1 MNYYRLLTA
10 MLFACL
16 ALPAF
21 AGLKEANQ
29 AMEKEDYPTALKEWK
44 ALAAKGDAE
53 AQFQL
58 GVMYGSGMGVES
70 NIDTA
75 VQWYSKAAKQN
86 HAKAAHVMSIA
97 YRGGQGVK
105 KDEAASL
112 EWLKKAAELGAPRA
126 QNTLGDRYFDGDG
139 VAKDFA
145 QALAWYQ
152 KAANQ
157 NDALGQ
163 RNIAYCHANGAGVPK
178 DEVKAEEWYLKAVAQ
193 NQRDAQYELGVLYM
207 GQKKFKEGVQ
217 LLNKAAKAGH
227 LDAHVDMALA
237 FALGDG
243 VDQNLERAYLILLMS
258 EDIGQSDR
266 ANELKDKIGNMLSED
281 QKARAKQDAILNGM
295 SR

>member
-1 MNYYRLLTA
+1 MYRLLIS
-10 MLFACL
+10 LLLVCL
-16 ALPAF
+16 SMPAF
-21 AGLKEANQ
+21 AGLKEAEQ
-29 AMEKEDYPTALKEWK
+29 AMEKEDYATALKEWK
-44 ALAAKGDAE
+44 ALASKGSAE

-75 VQWYSKAAKQN
+75 VQWYAKAAKQN

-97 YRGGQGVK
+97 YRGGQGVI

-126 QNTLGDRYFDGDG
+126 QNSLGDRYFDGDG
-139 VAKDFA
+139 LAKDFA

-163 RNIAYCHANGAGVPK
+163 RNIAYCHANGAGIPK

-266 ANELKDKIGNMLSED
+266 ANDLKGKIGNMLSDE
-281 QKARAKQDAILNGM
+281 QKARAKQDAILNGL

>member
-1 MNYYRLLTA
+1 MKRLLSV
-10 MLFACL
+10 LFIACF
-16 ALPAF
+16 ALSCH
-21 AGLKEANQ
+21 AGEKEARA
-29 AMEKEDYPTALKEWK
+29 AMEKEDFPTALKEWK

-70 NIDTA
+70 NIGTA
-75 VQWYSKAAKQN
+75 VQWYAKAARQN
-86 HAKAAHVMSIA
+86 HAKAAHVLSIA
-97 YRGGQGVK
+97 YRAGQGVK

-139 VAKDFA
+139 LAKDFA
-145 QALAWYQ
+145 QALDWYQ
-152 KAANQ
+152 KAADQ

-178 DEVKAEEWYLKAVAQ
+178 DEVKAEDWYLKAVAQ

-207 GQKKFKEGVQ
+207 GQKKFQEGVQ

-227 LDAHVDMALA
+227 LEAHVDMALA

-258 EDIGQSDR
+258 EDIGRSER
-266 ANELKDKIGNMLSED
+266 ALDIKGKIGNMLTDE
-281 QKARAKQDAILNGM
+281 QKARAKQDAILNSL